1 MARLTRRA
9 PYAVVRFGRGRAEIH
24 AISAGWVAAG
34 ALALAIGIAGCSG
47 DDPPSRI
54 TSHPGEG
61 TSNGG
66 ATTSSGGTAGGDA
79 GGTGQAGQDADAGP
93 SYRDP
98 AAGDGACAAPNLTC
112 GTACIAVGHDVD
124 HCGTCD
130 TKCVGASA
138 QCIGGK
144 CACGPGFDYCAAG
157 CMDIATDTNNCGACG
172 NVCDPNQ
179 FDSCVGGQC
188 TTTQ

>member
-1 MARLTRRA
+1 MARPTRRA
-9 PYAVVRFGRGRAEIH
+9 PCAVLLCGQRRAESR
-24 AISAGWVAAG
+24 AISWGWVAA
-34 ALALAIGIAGCSG
+34 LALAVVLGIAGCSG
-47 DDPPSRI
+47 GDPPPGI
-54 TSHPGEG
+54 TTHPGG
-61 TSNGG
+61 GDSNGG
-66 ATTSSGGTAGGDA
+66 STTSSGGNTVADAAG
-79 GGTGQAGQDADAGP
+79 AGQTGRDADAGP

-112 GTACIAVGHDVD
+112 GAACIAIGHDVD
-124 HCGTCD
+124 HCGSCD
-130 TKCVGASA
+130 NKCVGASA